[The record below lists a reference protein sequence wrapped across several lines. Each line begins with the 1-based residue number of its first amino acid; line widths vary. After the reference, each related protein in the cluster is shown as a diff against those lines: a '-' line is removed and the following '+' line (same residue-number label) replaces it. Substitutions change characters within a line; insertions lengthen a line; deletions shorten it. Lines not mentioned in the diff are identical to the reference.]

1 MHFRPLQNTVFKLSK
16 LLNGYKKKEPFSLNS
31 IPLHFTSDL
40 HVYTTILLLLF
51 VSFRLSEPGDRIT
64 QPANLTDTSFQ
75 RTEGKAPCQTGPA
88 VELVT
93 VKWSDA
99 VHSSQLSE
107 LHFSDKQMQQ
117 PRSC

>member
-1 MHFRPLQNTVFKLSK
+1 M
-16 LLNGYKKKEPFSLNS
+16 Y
-31 IPLHFTSDL
+31 
-40 HVYTTILLLLF
+40 VYTTILLLLF

-64 QPANLTDTSFQ
+64 NLTDMSFQ

-88 VELVT
+88 VEVVT

>member
-1 MHFRPLQNTVFKLSK
+1 MHFCSLQNTVFKLSK
-16 LLNGYKKKEPFSLNS
+16 LLKGSKEKNHFSLNS

-51 VSFRLSEPGDRIT
+51 VSFRLSEPGHRIT

-75 RTEGKAPCQTGPA
+75 RTEGKAPCQTSAA
-88 VELVT
+88 VEVVT

-99 VHSSQLSE
+99 VHSSQLSG